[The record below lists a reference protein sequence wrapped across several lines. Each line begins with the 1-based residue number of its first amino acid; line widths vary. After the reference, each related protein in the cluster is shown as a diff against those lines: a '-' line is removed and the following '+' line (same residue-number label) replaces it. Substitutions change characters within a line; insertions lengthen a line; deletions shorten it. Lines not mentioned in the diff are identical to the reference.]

1 MVTALFLLALS
12 SMAVMGLFLWWLTRR
27 HRRAEAARQA
37 RGEDVTVVKDEAPE
51 IETFNPDSVFEEGAA
66 PAAEGEADGEKAD

>member
-37 RGEDVTVVKDEAPE
+37 RD
-51 IETFNPDSVFEEGAA
+51 
-66 PAAEGEADGEKAD
+66 PASPPAQLE